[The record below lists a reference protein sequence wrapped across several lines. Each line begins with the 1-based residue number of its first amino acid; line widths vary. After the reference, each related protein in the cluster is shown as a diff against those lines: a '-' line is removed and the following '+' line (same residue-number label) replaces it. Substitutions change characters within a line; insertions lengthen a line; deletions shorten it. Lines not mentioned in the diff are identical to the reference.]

1 MPRYLDHCRAQGW
14 GGAIVD
20 DHSGPR
26 GRVRLQAGVSW
37 AWIHSD
43 ESIMAIAAHVYAPAA
58 ADASGQ
64 IAEPKQARF
73 LTFGS
78 SIPCRELFHFF
89 SPSQDTISSG
99 PFLGTFPSPWPC
111 GSLHLALCPLSSHA
125 SALPRETF
133 FSSTPREARAPTERV
148 GRPFYPR
155 TPTSH
160 LIQVRPTPK
169 LSFASDASTSRRREE
184 MPGHRYS
191 LLRRAFQ

>member
-1 MPRYLDHCRAQGW
+1 MVAKFNGTGAIVSAKYLALWGAVQYVLLRRGAQVPLMPRYLDHCRAQGW

-133 FSSTPREARAPTERV
+133 F
-148 GRPFYPR
+148 F
-155 TPTSH
+155 
-160 LIQVRPTPK
+160 
-169 LSFASDASTSRRREE
+169 FDAS
-184 MPGHRYS
+184 
-191 LLRRAFQ
+191 